1 MTTEDSLGDVAVARP
16 LESPALAA
24 LAAVEEIVQLVEAL
38 ADDLRVVI
46 TELVLRRGFLGGDW
60 QLGLHVG
67 GLPGDRQPFSR
78 LDLRIR
84 RDQDGEGMR
93 VESRL
98 TVRDRRTMLEVACHP
113 TGSAELEDFLRTQ
126 VQTFAT
132 RYFDRR

>member
-1 MTTEDSLGDVAVARP
+1 MTTEDALRDVAVVRP
-16 LESPALAA
+16 IESPALAA
-24 LAAVEEIVQLVEAL
+24 LAAVEEIAQLVETL
-38 ADDLRVVI
+38 TDDLRAVI
-46 TELVLRRGFLGGDW
+46 PELVLRRGFLGGDW

-84 RDQDGEGMR
+84 RQQDGEGMR

-98 TVRDRRTMLEVACHP
+98 TVNDRRTMQETECHP
-113 TGSAELEDFLRTQ
+113 AGSPELEDFLRSQ

-132 RYFDRR
+132 RYFDQR